1 MTRMR
6 SIAFVCVLLAS
17 ACGPRR
23 LAAPPTGAG
32 DLIVLLPDA
41 DGGAVGAASVSN
53 RLGSEDL
60 ERERAATRVVSGGAP
75 APASIM
81 DDAQVQAIF
90 GDALSALPIPPQFFV
105 LQFRF
110 ETDELTEES
119 RALLPEV
126 LKAIAG
132 RPAPEVA
139 VVGHTDTTGDARSN
153 IALGMDRA
161 NAVRSLLIGVGL
173 DPSLIEVE
181 SHGEA
186 DLLVRTPDETREPRN
201 RRVEISVR

>member
-6 SIAFVCVLLAS
+6 SLVFVCVVLAS
-17 ACGPRR
+17 TCGPRR
-23 LAAPPTGAG
+23 LAPPPSAAG
-32 DLIVLLPDA
+32 DLIVLLPDT
-41 DGGAVGAASVSN
+41 DGGAVGGASVSN
-53 RLGSEDL
+53 GLGATDL
-60 ERERAATRVVSGGAP
+60 DRERATTRVVSGRAP
-75 APASIM
+75 APPSIM
-81 DDAQVQAIF
+81 DEAELRAIF
-90 GDALSALPIPPQFFV
+90 GDALSVLPMPPQFFV

-110 ETDELTEES
+110 ESNELTGES

-126 LKAIAG
+126 LKAIGG

-153 IALGMDRA
+153 VALGMDRA
-161 NAVRSLLIGVGL
+161 NAVRSLLIGVGI

-201 RRVEISVR
+201 RRVEITVR